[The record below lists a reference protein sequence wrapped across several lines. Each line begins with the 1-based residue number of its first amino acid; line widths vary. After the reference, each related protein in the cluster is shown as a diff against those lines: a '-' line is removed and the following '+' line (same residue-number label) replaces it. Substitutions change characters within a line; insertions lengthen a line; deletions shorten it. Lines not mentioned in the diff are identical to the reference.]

1 MALRRSRRGPR
12 SATEIVA
19 GLMVMLPWLV
29 ERKRVKLSD
38 MAKQFKLTEAE
49 LIDDIMMASVCG
61 VPPYSPDALIDVF
74 VDEDEVVADVPLM
87 FSRPLQLNSAEVFA
101 LTVMGKAAMR
111 LPGANKSGP
120 LATALKKLRPLLPSD
135 DGVVVVD
142 LKPVAFLEELRNA
155 VAPGAHLLITYFTP
169 ASAARSERTIV
180 PRSVFER
187 GGHWYVSADDDKSGE
202 LREFRIDRIEKLTT
216 TGGFTAPNET
226 TKRVADGST
235 WFDNAELQ
243 VTLKVGPSARWVV
256 ESYPYKSREV
266 NLDGSTLVTMAVGSE
281 HWLARLL
288 LRAGDGVQVLEPV
301 ALQDLGKRTAEQMLK
316 RYA

>member
-1 MALRRSRRGPR
+1 
-12 SATEIVA
+12 
-19 GLMVMLPWLV
+19 MVMLPWLV

-38 MAKQFKLTEAE
+38 MAEQFKLTEAE
-49 LIDDIMMASVCG
+49 LVDDIMMASVCG

-101 LTVMGKAAMR
+101 LTVMGKAALR
-111 LPGANKSGP
+111 LPGANKNGP
-120 LATALKKLRPLLPSD
+120 LATALKKLRPLLPSG
-135 DGVVVVD
+135 DGVVEVD

-169 ASAARSERTIV
+169 ATAARSERTII

-202 LREFRIDRIEKLTT
+202 LREFRVDRIESLNA
-216 TGGFTAPNET
+216 TGNFSAPDAT
-226 TKRVADGST
+226 TKRSTDGST
-235 WFDNAELQ
+235 WFNNADLH
-243 VTLKVGPSARWVV
+243 VTLRVEPSARWVV
-256 ESYPYKSREV
+256 ESYPYMSRQV
-266 NLDGSTLVTMAVGSE
+266 NEDGSTLVTMAVGSE
-281 HWLARLL
+281 HWLSRLL
-288 LRAGDGVQVLEPV
+288 LRAGDGVQVQEPLE
-301 ALQDLGKRTAEQMLK
+301 LQDLAKRTAAQMLK

>member
-1 MALRRSRRGPR
+1 
-12 SATEIVA
+12 
-19 GLMVMLPWLV
+19 MVMLPWLV

-38 MAKQFKLTEAE
+38 MAEQFKLTEAE
-49 LIDDIMMASVCG
+49 LVDDIMMASVCG

-101 LTVMGKAAMR
+101 LTVMGKAALR
-111 LPGANKSGP
+111 LPGANKNGP
-120 LATALKKLRPLLPSD
+120 LATALKKLRPLLPSG
-135 DGVVVVD
+135 DGVVEVD

-169 ASAARSERTIV
+169 ATAARSERTII

-202 LREFRIDRIEKLTT
+202 LREFRVDRIESLNATGNFSEPDATT
-216 TGGFTAPNET
+216 QRST
-226 TKRVADGST
+226 DGST
-235 WFDNAELQ
+235 WFDNADLH
-243 VTLKVGPSARWVV
+243 VTLRVEPSARWVI
-256 ESYPYKSREV
+256 ESYPYMSRQV
-266 NLDGSTLVTMAVGSE
+266 NEDGSTLVTMAVGSE
-281 HWLARLL
+281 HWLSRLL
-288 LRAGDGVQVLEPV
+288 LRAGDGVQVQEPLE
-301 ALQDLGKRTAEQMLK
+301 LQDLAKRTAAQMLL

>member
-1 MALRRSRRGPR
+1 
-12 SATEIVA
+12 
-19 GLMVMLPWLV
+19 MVMLPWLV

-38 MAKQFKLTEAE
+38 MAEQFKLTEAE
-49 LIDDIMMASVCG
+49 LVDDIMMASVCG

-101 LTVMGKAAMR
+101 LTVMGKAALR
-111 LPGANKSGP
+111 LPGANKNGP
-120 LATALKKLRPLLPSD
+120 LATALKKLRPLLPSG
-135 DGVVVVD
+135 DGVVEVD

-169 ASAARSERTIV
+169 ATAARSERTII

-202 LREFRIDRIEKLTT
+202 LREFRVDRIESLNATGNFSEPDATT
-216 TGGFTAPNET
+216 QRST
-226 TKRVADGST
+226 DGST
-235 WFDNAELQ
+235 WFDNADLH
-243 VTLKVGPSARWVV
+243 VTLRVEPSARWVV
-256 ESYPYKSREV
+256 ESYPYMSRQV
-266 NLDGSTLVTMAVGSE
+266 NEDGSTLVTMAIGSE
-281 HWLARLL
+281 HWLSRLL
-288 LRAGDGVQVLEPV
+288 LRAGDGVQVQEPLE
-301 ALQDLGKRTAEQMLK
+301 LQDLAKRTAAQMLL

>member
-1 MALRRSRRGPR
+1 
-12 SATEIVA
+12 
-19 GLMVMLPWLV
+19 MVMLPWLV

-74 VDEDEVVADVPLM
+74 VDEDEVVAEVPLM

-101 LTVMGKAAMR
+101 LTVMGEAALR

-120 LATALKKLRPLLPSD
+120 LAMALKKLRPLLPTND
-135 DGVVVVD
+135 QVVAVD
-142 LKPVAFLEELRNA
+142 LKPVAYLQDLRNA
-155 VAPGAHLLITYFTP
+155 VSTGAHVLITYFTP
-169 ASAARSERTIV
+169 ASATRSERTII

-202 LREFRIDRIEKLTT
+202 LREFRIDRIEKFVLT
-216 TGGFTAPNET
+216 GDFTEPDSSA
-226 TKRVADGST
+226 KRSADGNA
-235 WFDNAELQ
+235 WFKNASLHVKLRVE
-243 VTLKVGPSARWVV
+243 PSARWVV
-256 ESYPYKSREV
+256 ESYPYMTREV
-266 NLDGSTLVTMAVGSE
+266 SVDGSTIVTMAVGNE
-281 HWLARLL
+281 HWLSRLL
-288 LRAGDGVQVLEPV
+288 LRAGTGVQVLEPHE
-301 ALQDLGKRTAEQMLK
+301 LQDLGKRAAAQVLK

>member
-1 MALRRSRRGPR
+1 
-12 SATEIVA
+12 
-19 GLMVMLPWLV
+19 
-29 ERKRVKLSD
+29 
-38 MAKQFKLTEAE
+38 
-49 LIDDIMMASVCG
+49 
-61 VPPYSPDALIDVF
+61 
-74 VDEDEVVADVPLM
+74 
-87 FSRPLQLNSAEVFA
+87 
-101 LTVMGKAAMR
+101 MR

-155 VAPGAHLLITYFTP
+155 VTPGAHLLITYFTP
-169 ASAARSERTIV
+169 VSASRSERTII

-202 LREFRIDRIEKLTT
+202 VREFRIDRIEKLAT

-235 WFDNAELQ
+235 WFDTAELH
-243 VTLKVGPSARWVV
+243 VTLKVEPSARWVV
-256 ESYPYKSREV
+256 ESYPYMSREV

-288 LRAGDGVQVLEPV
+288 LRAGDGVQVQEPV
-301 ALQDLGKRTAEQMLK
+301 ALQDLGKRTAAQMLK

>member
-12 SATEIVA
+12 GAAERVA

-38 MAKQFKLTEAE
+38 MAEQFKLTEAE
-49 LIDDIMMASVCG
+49 LVDDIMMASVCG

-101 LTVMGKAAMR
+101 LTVMGKAALR
-111 LPGANKSGP
+111 LPGANKNGP
-120 LATALKKLRPLLPSD
+120 LATALKKLRPLLPSG
-135 DGVVVVD
+135 DGVVEVD

-169 ASAARSERTIV
+169 ATAARSERTII

-187 GGHWYVSADDDKSGE
+187 GGHWYISADDDKSGE
-202 LREFRIDRIEKLTT
+202 LREFRVDRIESLNATGNFSAPDATT
-216 TGGFTAPNET
+216 QRST
-226 TKRVADGST
+226 DGST
-235 WFDNAELQ
+235 WFNNADLH
-243 VTLKVGPSARWVV
+243 VTLRVEPSARWVV
-256 ESYPYKSREV
+256 ESYPYMSRQV
-266 NLDGSTLVTMAVGSE
+266 NEDGSTLVTMAVGSE
-281 HWLARLL
+281 HWLSRLL
-288 LRAGDGVQVLEPV
+288 LRAGDGVQVQEPLE
-301 ALQDLGKRTAEQMLK
+301 LQDLAKRTAAQMLL

>member
-1 MALRRSRRGPR
+1 
-12 SATEIVA
+12 
-19 GLMVMLPWLV
+19 MVMLPWLV

-38 MAKQFKLTEAE
+38 MAEQFKLTEAE
-49 LIDDIMMASVCG
+49 LVDDIMMASVCG

-101 LTVMGKAAMR
+101 LTVMGKAALR
-111 LPGANKSGP
+111 LPGANKNGP
-120 LATALKKLRPLLPSD
+120 LSTALKKLRPLLPSG
-135 DGVVVVD
+135 DGVVEVD

-169 ASAARSERTIV
+169 ATAARSERTII

-202 LREFRIDRIEKLTT
+202 LREFRVDRIESLNATGNFSEPDATT
-216 TGGFTAPNET
+216 QRST
-226 TKRVADGST
+226 DGST
-235 WFDNAELQ
+235 WFDNADLH
-243 VTLKVGPSARWVV
+243 VTLRVEPSARWVV
-256 ESYPYKSREV
+256 ESYPYMSRQV
-266 NLDGSTLVTMAVGSE
+266 NEDGSTLVTMAVGSE
-281 HWLARLL
+281 HWLSRLL
-288 LRAGDGVQVLEPV
+288 LRAGDGVQVQEPLE
-301 ALQDLGKRTAEQMLK
+301 LQDLAKRTAAQMLL

>member
-1 MALRRSRRGPR
+1 M
-12 SATEIVA
+12 
-19 GLMVMLPWLV
+19 
-29 ERKRVKLSD
+29 
-38 MAKQFKLTEAE
+38 
-49 LIDDIMMASVCG
+49 DDIMMASVCG

-101 LTVMGKAAMR
+101 LTVMGKAALR
-111 LPGANKSGP
+111 LPGANKNGP
-120 LATALKKLRPLLPSD
+120 LATALKKLRPLLPSG
-135 DGVVVVD
+135 DGVVEVD

-169 ASAARSERTIV
+169 ATAARSERTII

-202 LREFRIDRIEKLTT
+202 LREFRIDRIESLNA
-216 TGGFTAPNET
+216 TGNFSEPDAT

-235 WFDNAELQ
+235 WFDNADLH
-243 VTLKVGPSARWVV
+243 VTLRVEPSARWVV
-256 ESYPYKSREV
+256 ETYPYMSRQI
-266 NLDGSTLVTMAVGSE
+266 NADGSTLVTMAVGSE
-281 HWLARLL
+281 HWLSRLL
-288 LRAGDGVQVLEPV
+288 LRAGDGVQVQEPLE
-301 ALQDLGKRTAEQMLK
+301 LQDLAKRTAAQMLL

>member
-12 SATEIVA
+12 GAAERVA

-38 MAKQFKLTEAE
+38 MAEQFKLTEAE
-49 LIDDIMMASVCG
+49 LVDDIMMASVCG

-101 LTVMGKAAMR
+101 LTVMGKAALR
-111 LPGANKSGP
+111 LPGANKNGP
-120 LATALKKLRPLLPSD
+120 LATALKKLRPLLPSG
-135 DGVVVVD
+135 DGVVEVD

-169 ASAARSERTIV
+169 ATAARSERTII

-202 LREFRIDRIEKLTT
+202 LREFRVDRIESLNATGNFSEPDATT
-216 TGGFTAPNET
+216 QRST
-226 TKRVADGST
+226 DGST
-235 WFDNAELQ
+235 WFDNADLH
-243 VTLKVGPSARWVV
+243 VTLRVEPSARWVV
-256 ESYPYKSREV
+256 ESYPYMSRQV
-266 NLDGSTLVTMAVGSE
+266 NEDGSTLVTMAIGSE
-281 HWLARLL
+281 HWLSRLL
-288 LRAGDGVQVLEPV
+288 LRAGDGVQVQEPLE
-301 ALQDLGKRTAEQMLK
+301 LQDLAKRTAAQMLL

>member
-1 MALRRSRRGPR
+1 
-12 SATEIVA
+12 
-19 GLMVMLPWLV
+19 MVMLPWLV

-38 MAKQFKLTEAE
+38 MAEQFKLTEAE
-49 LIDDIMMASVCG
+49 LVDDIMMASVCG

-101 LTVMGKAAMR
+101 LTVMGKAALR
-111 LPGANKSGP
+111 LPGANKNGP
-120 LATALKKLRPLLPSD
+120 LATALKKLRPLLPSG
-135 DGVVVVD
+135 DGVVEVD

-169 ASAARSERTIV
+169 ATASRSERTII

-202 LREFRIDRIEKLTT
+202 LREFRVDRIESLNATGNFSEPDATT
-216 TGGFTAPNET
+216 QRST
-226 TKRVADGST
+226 DGST
-235 WFDNAELQ
+235 WFDNADLH
-243 VTLKVGPSARWVV
+243 VTLRVEPSARWVV
-256 ESYPYKSREV
+256 ESYPYMSRQV
-266 NLDGSTLVTMAVGSE
+266 NEDGSTLVTMAVGSE
-281 HWLARLL
+281 HWLSRLL
-288 LRAGDGVQVLEPV
+288 LRAGDGVQVQEPLE
-301 ALQDLGKRTAEQMLK
+301 LQDLAKRTAAQMLL

>member
-12 SATEIVA
+12 GAAERVA

-38 MAKQFKLTEAE
+38 MAKQFKLSEAE
-49 LIDDIMMASVCG
+49 LVDDIMMASVCG

-74 VDEDEVVADVPLM
+74 VDEDEVVAEVPLM

-101 LTVMGKAAMR
+101 LTVMGKAALR
-111 LPGANKSGP
+111 LPGANKNGP

-142 LKPVAFLEELRNA
+142 LKPVAYLEELRNS
-155 VAPGAHLLITYFTP
+155 VATGAHLLITYFTP
-169 ASAARSERTIV
+169 ASASRSERTII

-202 LREFRIDRIEKLTT
+202 LREFRIDRIEKLAA
-216 TGGFTAPNET
+216 TGNFSAPDSA

-235 WFDNAELQ
+235 WFENADLH
-243 VTLKVGPSARWVV
+243 VTLRVEPSARWVV
-256 ESYPYKSREV
+256 ESYPYMSREI
-266 NLDGSTLVTMAVGSE
+266 NPDGSTLVKMAVGSE

-288 LRAGDGVQVLEPV
+288 LRAGDGVQVQDPV
-301 ALQDLGKRTAEQMLK
+301 ALQDLGKRTAAQMLL

>member
-12 SATEIVA
+12 GAAERVA

-74 VDEDEVVADVPLM
+74 VDEDEVVAEVPLM

-101 LTVMGKAAMR
+101 LTVMGEAALR

-120 LATALKKLRPLLPSD
+120 LAMALKKLRPLLPTD
-135 DGVVVVD
+135 DQVVAVD
-142 LKPVAFLEELRNA
+142 LKPVAYLEDLRNA
-155 VAPGAHLLITYFTP
+155 VLTGAHVLITYFTP
-169 ASAARSERTIV
+169 ASATRSERTII

-202 LREFRIDRIEKLTT
+202 LREFRIDRIEKFVLT
-216 TGGFTAPNET
+216 GDFTEPDSSA
-226 TKRVADGST
+226 KRRADGNA
-235 WFDNAELQ
+235 WFENASLHVKLRVE
-243 VTLKVGPSARWVV
+243 PSARWVV
-256 ESYPYKSREV
+256 ESYPYMTREV
-266 NLDGSTLVTMAVGSE
+266 SVDGSTIVTMAVGNE
-281 HWLARLL
+281 HWLSRLL
-288 LRAGDGVQVLEPV
+288 LRAGTGVQVLEPRE
-301 ALQDLGKRTAEQMLK
+301 LQDLGKRAAAQVLK

>member
-1 MALRRSRRGPR
+1 
-12 SATEIVA
+12 
-19 GLMVMLPWLV
+19 
-29 ERKRVKLSD
+29 
-38 MAKQFKLTEAE
+38 
-49 LIDDIMMASVCG
+49 
-61 VPPYSPDALIDVF
+61 LIDVF

-120 LATALKKLRPLLPSD
+120 LATALKKLRPLMPSD

-169 ASAARSERTIV
+169 ASAVRSERTIV

-202 LREFRIDRIEKLTT
+202 LREFRIDRIEKLKA
-216 TGGFTAPNET
+216 TGNFSEPDAT
-226 TKRVADGST
+226 TKKVADGST
-235 WFDNAELQ
+235 WFDNASLH
-243 VTLKVGPSARWVV
+243 VTLKVEPSARWVV
-256 ESYPYKSREV
+256 ESYPYMSRQI
-266 NLDGSTLVTMAVGSE
+266 NADGSTLVTMAVGSE

-288 LRAGDGVQVLEPV
+288 LRAGDGVQVQEPV
-301 ALQDLGKRTAEQMLK
+301 ALQDLGKRTAAQMLK